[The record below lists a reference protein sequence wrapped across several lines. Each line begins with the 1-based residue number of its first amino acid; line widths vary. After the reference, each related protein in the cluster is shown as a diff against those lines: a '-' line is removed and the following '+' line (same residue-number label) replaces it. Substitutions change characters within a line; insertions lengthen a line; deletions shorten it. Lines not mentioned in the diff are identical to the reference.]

1 MLYIPIYPII
11 FNMSSVQWSI
21 FILYSFFSIGGLP
34 DCDFEHDGCGWKD
47 EDDEEFMFIRAQGQD
62 NNGTNGPDSD
72 HDGGKTSMNIV
83 F

>member
-1 MLYIPIYPII
+1 
-11 FNMSSVQWSI
+11 
-21 FILYSFFSIGGLP
+21 
-34 DCDFEHDGCGWKD
+34 
-47 EDDEEFMFIRAQGQD
+47 MFIRAQGQD